1 MAATLQNIRADDYPW
16 RSDWLKLFGWLA
28 ARNLLW
34 LAVQAF
40 SYDGQAQTIRTKDRS
55 KEKSIGRVY
64 LKELSFTDVK
74 VVNEMYSCSGEW
86 FS

>member
-1 MAATLQNIRADDYPW
+1 M
-16 RSDWLKLFGWLA
+16 
-28 ARNLLW
+28 
-34 LAVQAF
+34 AVQAF